1 MKAVFA
7 QNLVQFLERSMLTT
21 SVEAA
26 STSKP
31 GVLLLATMDTKGK
44 EALYL
49 ESWIK
54 EQGISVFIL
63 DAGIRGKSPYPVS
76 IGREEVARAGGK
88 SLQEVQRLGNEGN
101 ALEVMT
107 RGAIRRAKSLCREER
122 IGGIIGLGGSM
133 GTTLG
138 TGVMRAFPV
147 GFPKVMIST
156 MASRNTR
163 PFVGTKDIMM
173 VHSVCDLSGINRI
186 TQKVLRNGA
195 LAIAGM
201 MRKNDTV
208 YASSEKPLVALSTLS
223 TTDACAAKV
232 RESLEESGNEVVTF
246 HTVGS
251 GGEAM
256 EEMIEQGEADA
267 LVDLSLHEIAD
278 HFFGGDYDAGSD
290 RGKAA
295 LRRGIPAVLVPGNL
309 DFLATGP
316 LQEAKRRF
324 PGRRYHVHNA
334 AITLVRTEKHEIE
347 ELAQILAGL
356 CNVAKGPLT
365 MLIPLGGFSVF
376 DCQEGPLYDP
386 KAPQLFAQK
395 MKEALRT
402 DIPLLALPYHVND
415 SEFAMALV
423 QSLNRISE
431 PPA

>member
-1 MKAVFA
+1 MPI
-7 QNLVQFLERSMLTT
+7 T
-21 SVEAA
+21 SAEPV
-26 STSKP
+26 SKSEP
-31 GVLLLATMDTKGK
+31 GVLLVATMDTKGK

-49 ESWIK
+49 ESCIK
-54 EQGISVFIL
+54 GQGISVFIL
-63 DAGIRGKSPYPVS
+63 DAGIRGHSPYPVS
-76 IGREEVARAGGK
+76 ISREEVARAGGK
-88 SLQEVQRLGNEGN
+88 SLHEVQRIGNEGN
-101 ALEVMT
+101 ALQVMT
-107 RGAIRRAKSLCREER
+107 TGAIRCAKSLCREGK

-138 TGVMRAFPV
+138 TGVMRAFPI

-163 PFVGTKDIMM
+163 PFVGTKDIVM

-201 MRKNDTV
+201 VRKDDTV

-232 RESLEESGNEVVTF
+232 RESLEELGNEVVTF

-256 EEMIEQGEADA
+256 EELIEQGEADA

-278 HFFGGDYDAGSD
+278 HFFGGDYDAGSG

-295 LRRGIPAVLVPGNL
+295 LRRGIPAVLVPGNI

-316 LQEAKRRF
+316 LHEAQRRF

-334 AITLVRTEKHEIE
+334 AITLVRTEKQEIE

-356 CNVAKGPLT
+356 CNVAEGPLT
-365 MLIPLGGFSVF
+365 VLIPLGGFSVL
-376 DCQEGPLYDP
+376 DAQEGPLYDP
-386 KAPQLFAQK
+386 EAPQLFAEK
-395 MKEALRT
+395 MKEALRA

-415 SEFAMALV
+415 PEFAMAIV
-423 QSLNRISE
+423 HNFNEFSKSVT
-431 PPA
+431 

>member
-1 MKAVFA
+1 MITPMEPAYK
-7 QNLVQFLERSMLTT
+7 
-21 SVEAA
+21 
-26 STSKP
+26 SKP

-49 ESWIK
+49 ESCIK

-63 DAGIRGKSPYPVS
+63 DAGIKGQSPYPVS
-76 IGREEVARAGGK
+76 ISREDVAWAGGK
-88 SLQEVQRLGNEGN
+88 SLHEVQRLGNEGK

-107 RGAIRRAKSLCREER
+107 TGSISCAQSLYKQGKIR
-122 IGGIIGLGGSM
+122 GIIGLGGSM
-133 GTTLG
+133 GTTLS
-138 TGVMRAFPV
+138 TGVMRAFPI

-186 TQKVLRNGA
+186 TGKILRNGA

-201 MRKNDTV
+201 VRKNDTL

-232 RESLEESGNEVVTF
+232 RESLEELGNEVVTF
-246 HTVGS
+246 HTVGA

-256 EEMIEQGEADA
+256 EEMIEEGEVDA
-267 LVDLSLHEIAD
+267 VVDLSLHEIAD
-278 HFFGGDYDAGSD
+278 HFFGGDYDAGPD

-295 LRRGIPAVLVPGNL
+295 LRRGIPTVLVPGNI

-316 LQEAKRRF
+316 LQEAKQRF
-324 PGRRYHVHNA
+324 PGRRYHMHNA
-334 AITLVRTEKHEIE
+334 AITLVRTEKDEIE

-365 MLIPLGGFSVF
+365 ILIPLGGFSVL
-376 DCQEGPLYDP
+376 DAQEGPLYDP
-386 KAPQLFAQK
+386 DAPQLFAEK
-395 MKEALRT
+395 MKEALRA
-402 DIPLLALPYHVND
+402 DIPLLTLPYHVND
-415 SEFAMALV
+415 REFSMAIVHNLNKFSESVA
-423 QSLNRISE
+423 
-431 PPA
+431 

>member
-1 MKAVFA
+1 MITPMEPAYK
-7 QNLVQFLERSMLTT
+7 
-21 SVEAA
+21 
-26 STSKP
+26 SKP

-49 ESWIK
+49 ESCIK

-63 DAGIRGKSPYPVS
+63 DAGIKGHSPYPVS
-76 IGREEVARAGGK
+76 VSREEVARAGGK
-88 SLQEVQRLGNEGN
+88 SLHEVQRLANEGN

-107 RGAIRRAKSLCREER
+107 TGAIRCARSLCREGK

-133 GTTLG
+133 GTTLS
-138 TGVMRAFPV
+138 TGVMRAFPI

-186 TQKVLRNGA
+186 TQKVLRNA
-195 LAIAGM
+195 AFAIAGM
-201 MRKNDTV
+201 ARKDDTL
-208 YASSEKPLVALSTLS
+208 YASSENPLVALSTLG
-223 TTDACAAKV
+223 TTEACAAKV
-232 RESLEESGNEVVTF
+232 RESLEELGNEVVTF

-267 LVDLSLHEIAD
+267 LVDLSLHEIAG
-278 HFFGGDYDAGSD
+278 HFFGGDYDAGPD

-316 LQEAKRRF
+316 LHEAKRRF

-334 AITLVRTEKHEIE
+334 AITLVRTEKDEIVQ
-347 ELAQILAGL
+347 LARILAGL
-356 CNVAKGPLT
+356 CDAAKGPLT
-365 MLIPLGGFSVF
+365 ILIPLGGFSVF
-376 DCQEGPLYDP
+376 DAEEGPLYDSD
-386 KAPQLFAQK
+386 APQLFADK

-402 DIPLLALPYHVND
+402 DVPLLTLPCHVND
-415 SEFAMALV
+415 PDFAMAIVHNLTK
-423 QSLNRISE
+423 SSE
-431 PPA
+431 SIA

>member
-1 MKAVFA
+1 MPI
-7 QNLVQFLERSMLTT
+7 T
-21 SVEAA
+21 SAEPV
-26 STSKP
+26 SKSES
-31 GVLLLATMDTKGK
+31 GVLLVATMDTKGK

-49 ESWIK
+49 ESCIK
-54 EQGISVFIL
+54 GQGISVFIL
-63 DAGIRGKSPYPVS
+63 DAGIRGHSPYPVS
-76 IGREEVARAGGK
+76 ISREEVARAGGK
-88 SLQEVQRLGNEGN
+88 SLHEVQRIGNEGN
-101 ALEVMT
+101 ALQVMT
-107 RGAIRRAKSLCREER
+107 TGAIRCAKSLCREGK

-138 TGVMRAFPV
+138 TGVMRAFPI

-163 PFVGTKDIMM
+163 PFVGTKDVIM

-201 MRKNDTV
+201 VRKDDTV
-208 YASSEKPLVALSTLS
+208 YASPEKPLVALSTLS

-232 RESLEESGNEVVTF
+232 RESLEELGNEVVTF

-256 EEMIEQGEADA
+256 EEIIERGEADT

-278 HFFGGDYDAGSD
+278 HFFGGDYDAGPD

-295 LRRGIPAVLVPGNL
+295 LQRGIPAVLVPGNL

-316 LQEAKRRF
+316 LQAAKRRF

-334 AITLVRTEKHEIE
+334 AITLVRTEKDEIVQ
-347 ELAQILAGL
+347 LARILAGL
-356 CNVAKGPLT
+356 CDAAKGPLT
-365 MLIPLGGFSVF
+365 ILIPLGGFSVL
-376 DCQEGPLYDP
+376 DAQEGPLYDP
-386 KAPQLFAQK
+386 DAPQLFADT
-395 MKEALRT
+395 MKDALRT
-402 DIPLLALPYHVND
+402 DVQLLTPPYHVND
-415 SEFAMALV
+415 PDFAMAIV
-423 QSLNRISE
+423 QSLTKFSE
-431 PPA
+431 SIA

>member
-1 MKAVFA
+1 MPHKSAEPVS
-7 QNLVQFLERSMLTT
+7 RS
-21 SVEAA
+21 E
-26 STSKP
+26 P
-31 GVLLLATMDTKGK
+31 GVLLVATMDTKGK

-49 ESWIK
+49 ESCIK
-54 EQGISVFIL
+54 GQGISVFIL
-63 DAGIRGKSPYPVS
+63 DAGIRGKGPYPVS
-76 IGREEVARAGGK
+76 ISREEVARAGGK
-88 SLQEVQRLGNEGN
+88 SLHEVQRIGNEGK
-101 ALEVMT
+101 AMEVMAK
-107 RGAIRRAKSLCREER
+107 GAIHCAKSLCREGK

-138 TGVMRAFPV
+138 TGVMRAFPI

-163 PFVGTKDIMM
+163 PFVGTKDIVM

-201 MRKNDTV
+201 VRKDDAV

-232 RESLEESGNEVVTF
+232 RESLEELGNEVVTF
-246 HTVGS
+246 HTVGA

-256 EEMIEQGEADA
+256 EEMIGEGEADA
-267 LVDLSLHEIAD
+267 VVDLSLHEIAD
-278 HFFGGDYDAGSD
+278 HFFGGDYDAGPN

-295 LRRGIPAVLVPGNL
+295 LQRGIPAVLVPGNL

-356 CNVAKGPLT
+356 CNAAKGPLSI
-365 MLIPLGGFSVF
+365 LIPLGGFSVL
-376 DCQEGPLYDP
+376 DAQEGPLHDP
-386 KAPQLFAQK
+386 NAPQFFVDT
-395 MKEALRT
+395 MKKALRK
-402 DIPLLALPYHVND
+402 DVQLLTLPYHVND
-415 SEFAMALV
+415 PNFAMAIV
-423 QSLNRISE
+423 HNLNKFFKSI
-431 PPA
+431 A